1 MNVWEHGLVLEERDC
16 QSQIAHVY
24 NERVLPGQCRPILLE
39 TKPLLWSPGCPP
51 LGEANRTS
59 ALSLGLEN
67 FQTPSREPNLWGAS
81 VMPRDQWTQA
91 ILFSVSSDLSH
102 ILETLSSEFTAF
114 SGRSARGTLHS
125 VVTTLVVT
133 TLFHLEPPKMWSP
146 WRRRVRSSPPTIL
159 C

>member
-1 MNVWEHGLVLEERDC
+1 MGTWTCLRGEREIANVRLLT
-16 QSQIAHVY
+16 VY

-39 TKPLLWSPGCPP
+39 TKPLLWSPGCPH
-51 LGEANRTS
+51 LGEANSTS

-67 FQTPSREPNLWGAS
+67 FQTPTREPNLWGAS

-102 ILETLSSEFTAF
+102 MLEKLSSEFTNF
-114 SGRSARGTLHS
+114 SGHYVRGILHP

-133 TLFHLEPPKMWSP
+133 TSFHLEPPKMWSP